1 MVHAVWYAGEG
12 LEGRD
17 RLETGEITTG
27 IIIIRFIL
35 CAVFGVLLY
44 VIQKN
49 YLSQADLVL
58 QKAKEKTIKSL
69 TSAKSGRNRF
79 QSINDMI
86 YATGLHYKSKGR
98 ITPFEYQ
105 FLCAVIGIVFF
116 FIGWKL
122 HIIIAVPAM
131 VFGFFVLGILLKK
144 NNELD
149 NEQMLNDIET
159 IYNSL
164 KLHTRSGVY
173 IVNAIY
179 ECHLIVK
186 SPRLTKALQELST
199 EILGRQDVEAAV
211 NNFKAKFRNHYIDI
225 LAIAIKQSMATG
237 DIVRIFDDMSKQID
251 GINDAML
258 LKEEKKKESAILLVE
273 SLVFIGIMAIIMYM
287 VMLTLG
293 DAFNGL
299 F

>member
-1 MVHAVWYAGEG
+1 LAKGKG
-12 LEGRD
+12 D
-17 RLETGEITTG
+17 RMETGELTTG
-27 IIIIRFIL
+27 ITLVRLTL
-35 CAVFGVLLY
+35 CAGFGMLLY
-44 VIQKN
+44 IIQKN
-49 YLSQADLVL
+49 YAKQAEQILL
-58 QKAKEKTIKSL
+58 KAKEKTVKSL
-69 TSAKSGRNRF
+69 TSAKSGQNRY
-79 QSINDMI
+79 QDINDMI
-86 YATGLHYKSKGR
+86 YATGLHYKSGGK

-105 FLCAVIGIVFF
+105 FLCTMIGMVFF
-116 FIGWKL
+116 FIGLNL
-122 HIIIAVPAM
+122 HFLFAVPAM
-131 VFGFFVLGILLKK
+131 VFGFFALGMALKR

-149 NEQMLNDIET
+149 NDGMLSDIET

-186 SPRLTKALQELST
+186 SPRLAKALQELST
-199 EILGRQDVEAAV
+199 EILGRQDVETAV
-211 NNFKAKFRNHYIDI
+211 NNFKAKFSNHYIDI
-225 LAIAIKQSMATG
+225 LAIAIKQSMVTG
-237 DIVRIFDDMSKQID
+237 DIVKIFDDMSKQID

-273 SLVFIGIMAIIMYM
+273 VLVFIGIMAIIMYL

>member
-1 MVHAVWYAGEG
+1 M
-12 LEGRD
+12 
-17 RLETGEITTG
+17 ETGELTTW
-27 IIIIRFIL
+27 IIILRFLL
-35 CAVFGVLLY
+35 CMSVGGLLY
-44 VIQKN
+44 VIQRN
-49 YLSQADLVL
+49 YARQAELLL
-58 QKAKEKTIKSL
+58 QKAKEKTISSL
-69 TSAKSGRNRF
+69 TGAKAGKNRF
-79 QSINDMI
+79 QGINDMI
-86 YATGLHYKSKGR
+86 YATGLHYKSKGK

-105 FLCAVIGIVFF
+105 FLCVVIGIVFF
-116 FIGWKL
+116 FIGWRFHFIL
-122 HIIIAVPAM
+122 AVPAM
-131 VFGFFVLGILLKK
+131 VFGFFALGLVIKK
-144 NNELD
+144 NNQLD
-149 NEQMLNDIET
+149 NEEMLGDIET

-186 SPRLTKALQELST
+186 SPRLAKALQELST
-199 EILGRQDVEAAV
+199 EILGRQDVETAV
-211 NNFKAKFRNHYIDI
+211 NNFKAKFSNHYIDI
-225 LAIAIKQSMATG
+225 LAIAIKQSMVTG
-237 DIVRIFDDMSKQID
+237 DIVKIFDDMSKQID

-273 SLVFIGIMAIIMYM
+273 VLVFIGIMAIIMCL

>member
-1 MVHAVWYAGEG
+1 M
-12 LEGRD
+12 
-17 RLETGEITTG
+17 ETGELTTG
-27 IIIIRFIL
+27 IILIRIIL
-35 CAVFGVLLY
+35 CAGFGAMLY
-44 VIQKN
+44 VVQKN
-49 YLSQADLVL
+49 YVKQAEMILH
-58 QKAKEKTIKSL
+58 KAKEKTVKSL
-69 TSAKSGRNRF
+69 TSAKSGQNRY
-79 QSINDMI
+79 QSINSMI
-86 YATGLHYKSKGR
+86 YATGLHYKSEGK

-105 FLCAVIGIVFF
+105 FLCAVIGMAFF

-122 HIIIAVPAM
+122 HAMFAVPAM
-131 VFGFFVLGILLKK
+131 VIGFFVLGRALKK

-149 NEQMLNDIET
+149 NVEMLSDIET

-186 SPRLTKALQELST
+186 SPRLAKALQELST
-199 EILGRQDVEAAV
+199 EILGRQDVETAV
-211 NNFKAKFRNHYIDI
+211 NNFKAKFSNHYIDV

-237 DIVRIFDDMSKQID
+237 DIVKIFDDMSKQID

-258 LKEEKKKESAILLVE
+258 LKEEKKKESVILLVE
-273 SLVFIGIMAIIMYM
+273 TLVFVGIMAIIMYI

>member
-1 MVHAVWYAGEG
+1 MEAGA
-12 LEGRD
+12 L
-17 RLETGEITTG
+17 TGWISLA
-27 IIIIRFIL
+27 RVIL
-35 CAVFGVLLY
+35 CAGFGMLLY
-44 VIQKN
+44 MVQKN
-49 YLSQADLVL
+49 YARQAEIIL
-58 QKAKEKTIKSL
+58 QRAKEKTVESL
-69 TSAKSGRNRF
+69 TSGKSGQNKY
-79 QSINDMI
+79 QGISDMI
-86 YATGLHYKSKGR
+86 YSTGLHYKSKGK
-98 ITPFEYQ
+98 ISPFEYQ
-105 FLCAVIGIVFF
+105 FLCAVLGMVFF
-116 FIGWKL
+116 FIGLKT
-122 HIIIAVPAM
+122 HPIFAVPAM
-131 VFGFFVLGILLKK
+131 IFGFFILGIVLKK

-149 NEQMLNDIET
+149 NDDMLSDIET

-186 SPRLTKALQELST
+186 SPRLAKALQELST

-211 NNFKAKFRNHYIDI
+211 NNFKAKFSNHYIDV

-237 DIVRIFDDMSKQID
+237 DIVKIFDDMSKQID

-273 SLVFIGIMAIIMYM
+273 TLIFVGIMAIIMYI

>member
-1 MVHAVWYAGEG
+1 M
-12 LEGRD
+12 
-17 RLETGEITTG
+17 ETGELTTG
-27 IIIIRFIL
+27 IIFVRIIL
-35 CAVFGVLLY
+35 CAGFGAVLY

-49 YLSQADLVL
+49 YVKQTEMILH
-58 QKAKEKTIKSL
+58 KAKEKTVKSL
-69 TSAKSGRNRF
+69 TSAKSGQNRY
-79 QSINDMI
+79 QSINSMI
-86 YATGLHYKSKGR
+86 YATGLHYKSGGK

-105 FLCAVIGIVFF
+105 FLCALIGMAFF
-116 FIGWKL
+116 FIGWKI
-122 HIIIAVPAM
+122 HAMFAVPTM
-131 VFGFFVLGILLKK
+131 VIGFFVLGKALKK

-149 NEQMLNDIET
+149 NVEMLSDIET

-186 SPRLTKALQELST
+186 SPRLAKALQELST
-199 EILGRQDVEAAV
+199 EILGRQDVETAV
-211 NNFKAKFRNHYIDI
+211 NNFKAKFSNHYIDV

-237 DIVRIFDDMSKQID
+237 DIVKIFDDMSKQID

-258 LKEEKKKESAILLVE
+258 LKEEKKKESVILLVE
-273 SLVFIGIMAIIMYM
+273 TLVFVGIMAIIMYI